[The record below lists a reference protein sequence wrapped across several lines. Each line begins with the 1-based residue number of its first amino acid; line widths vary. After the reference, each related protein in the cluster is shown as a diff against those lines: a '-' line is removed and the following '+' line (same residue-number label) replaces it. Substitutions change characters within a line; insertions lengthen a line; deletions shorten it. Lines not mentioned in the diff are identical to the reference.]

1 VSLPSPSD
9 SPAAGRRLP
18 KWLRVNLPAG
28 DAGRIYAGTATAVS
42 SLELH
47 TVCQEARCPN
57 IHDCWARGTATFMIA
72 GKECTRGCRF
82 CAVQT
87 ARTPAPPDPDEPKR
101 LASAVARMR
110 LKHVVIT
117 VVNRDD
123 LPDGGAGHYRRCVDA
138 VHDRVPRV
146 GLELLCSDLGGSN
159 DALACLLDG
168 LPLQVFAHNVECV
181 PRLDALVRDPR
192 ASFDQSLKVLESSK
206 RLRADVFTK
215 SSIMVGL
222 GESEAEVFQSMRQ
235 LRDVHVD
242 MITLGQYIAPGRQQM
257 PVARYVTPDQ
267 FQTWRAEALRLG
279 FKAAACGP
287 MVRSSYRAGR
297 LLQEARRVAHAE
309 LRHPKKASGDRDQHG
324 PLRGTPAEPA

>member
-1 VSLPSPSD
+1 MSRSSSPNS
-9 SPAAGRRLP
+9 SPARRRLP

-57 IHDCWARGTATFMIA
+57 IHDCWARGTATFMIG

-87 ARTPAPPDPDEPKR
+87 ARTPAPPDPDEPER
-101 LASAVARMR
+101 LANAVARMR
-110 LKHVVIT
+110 LNHVVVT

-123 LPDGGAGHYRRCVDA
+123 LADGGAAHYRRCIDA
-138 VHDRVPRV
+138 IHARVPHV
-146 GLELLCSDLGGSN
+146 GLELLCSDLEGS
-159 DALACLLDG
+159 DEALACMLDG
-168 LPLQVFAHNVECV
+168 IPLQVFAHNVECV
-181 PRLDALVRDPR
+181 PRLDGYVRDRR
-192 ASFDQSLKVLESSK
+192 ASFDQSLKVLESAK

-222 GESEAEVFQSMRQ
+222 GESEAEVLQAMRQ

-242 MITLGQYIAPGRQQM
+242 MMTLGQYIAPGRQQV
-257 PVARYVTPDQ
+257 PVARYVTPEQ
-267 FQTWRAEALRLG
+267 FQAWQEEALRLG
-279 FKAAACGP
+279 FKAAASGP
-287 MVRSSYRAGR
+287 LVRSSYRAGL
-297 LLQEARRVAHAE
+297 LLQEARRVTRAGGKRAGPATDIE
-309 LRHPKKASGDRDQHG
+309 DRNG
-324 PLRGTPAEPA
+324 PLCEVPAEPA